1 MAGINCELGNRL
13 SSNVTS
19 KYLESTVSAFLKKFK
34 SKLFI
39 SSGQKNCGPDIDF
52 YNTTAFVDFQTK
64 TTSALPS
71 MATLLT
77 KWL

>member
-1 MAGINCELGNRL
+1 VAGINCELGNRL

-19 KYLESTVSAFLKKFK
+19 KYLESRVSAFLEKFK

-39 SSGQKNCGPDIDF
+39 SSGQKNDIDF
-52 YNTTAFVDFQTK
+52 YNKTTAFVDFQTK
-64 TTSALPS
+64 TTSAVPN